1 MNKILFILMLI
12 SIMGC
17 SDNNSIRVKMLS
29 VIYCK
34 SAADP
39 VFGKQIDDT
48 VATGNNSNKYNYMYI
63 EIAYSIKNISK
74 APLYIPF
81 KTWSDD
87 STFSSMSVFL
97 INGKDTIVP
106 LYRIKKCPYNSD
118 LVNVGDSMLLWI
130 KLYGFNRWQNKD
142 YNINTNVQDIVK
154 AIKLIYNRDARDKK
168 MPHKTPALI
177 FDSVPINNRYFER
190 PSSSGEEIL

>member
-1 MNKILFILMLI
+1 MVCILFVLQLQRYKIILDFCYILQSFLY
-12 SIMGC
+12 SILHF
-17 SDNNSIRVKMLS
+17 ITLLQRV
-29 VIYCK
+29 
-34 SAADP
+34 
-39 VFGKQIDDT
+39 
-48 VATGNNSNKYNYMYI
+48 GNFSYMYI

-168 MPHKTPALI
+168 VPHKTPALI

-190 PSSSGEEIL
+190 PSSSGEDIL

>member
-1 MNKILFILMLI
+1 MLI

-48 VATGNNSNKYNYMYI
+48 VATGNNSNKYNYEYI

-106 LYRIKKCPYNSD
+106 LYRTLIPQNHY
-118 LVNVGDSMLLWI
+118 
-130 KLYGFNRWQNKD
+130 KLYFLS
-142 YNINTNVQDIVK
+142 T
-154 AIKLIYNRDARDKK
+154 
-168 MPHKTPALI
+168 
-177 FDSVPINNRYFER
+177 
-190 PSSSGEEIL
+190 